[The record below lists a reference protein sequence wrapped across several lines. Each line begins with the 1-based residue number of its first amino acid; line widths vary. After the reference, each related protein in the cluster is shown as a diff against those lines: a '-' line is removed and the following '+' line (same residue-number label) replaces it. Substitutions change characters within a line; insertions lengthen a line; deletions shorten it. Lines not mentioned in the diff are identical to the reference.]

1 MPQEIRHIDPDKLL
15 EANKDY
21 IDRIE
26 REGVILVY
34 DATLDTLFIE
44 FGGPKEAVSEHV
56 VDNIMLRIEP
66 ETLQIVGCE
75 ILDFFSDFIPNHRL
89 FRDMIGDLGL
99 QEGKDSTVT
108 LMEPR
113 YKAFRDMIEAAI
125 PHLAQAI

>member
-1 MPQEIRHIDPDKLL
+1 MAQEIRHVDPDKLL

-21 IDRIE
+21 LDRIE
-26 REGVILVY
+26 RDGVNLVY

-44 FGGPKEAVSEHV
+44 FGGPKAALSEHI

-66 ETLQIVGCE
+66 DTLQIVGCE
-75 ILDFFSDFIPNHRL
+75 ILDFFSDFVPNNRL
-89 FRDMIGDLGL
+89 FRQMISDLEL

-108 LMEPR
+108 LMEPQ
-113 YKAFRDMIEAAI
+113 YKALRDMIEAAI

>member
-1 MPQEIRHIDPDKLL
+1 MPEEARHIDPDKLSA
-15 EANKDY
+15 ANKDL
-21 IDRIE
+21 IDRIAH
-26 REGVILVY
+26 EGADLVY
-34 DATLDTLFIE
+34 DAALDTLFIE
-44 FGGPKEAVSEHV
+44 FGGPKEALSEHV

-75 ILDFFSDFIPNHRL
+75 ILDFFSDFVPNHRL
-89 FRDMIGDLGL
+89 VWEMISDLGL

-113 YKAFRDMIEAAI
+113 YKALRDMIEAAI